1 MTVSRFSISC
11 YARWSLELAQ
21 LVVLTPWNFSSFQ
34 PRALPRWW
42 LRPCCWAA
50 CFAHQTQVSPF
61 GSFRLAVFA
70 LERGASPAFW
80 IPLAAFCCV
89 RFVNSF
95 LLGGCVTT
103 TGLETSHLI
112 GVGLCPWCRA
122 GCVRTPSVEPA
133 RLIVL
138 ANCQAWFA
146 RQSMEP
152 AWLLDPCVRFF
163 SSAPPD
169 DWKNGLCFRWCW
181 AISLKA
187 ALFRGNVRQALP
199 SRQEMGPA
207 CLSRSRVKLSR
218 EHHGAGGKTVDTQEV
233 TDTTSKRE
241 CKHSW
246 AYPASSFTLMCK
258 CASQNLSRSL
268 WPNLDFKMLTS
279 SKNSSTTVTSQWG
292 HDHRFFQKRS
302 EKGSCRSLG
311 AGEFKNLQD
320 LKAVF
325 MGLLDC

>member
-1 MTVSRFSISC
+1 MNMYMHKYIYIYTCWSPQKRFRILCMTVSRFSISC

-163 SSAPPD
+163 SSAPLD

-218 EHHGAGGKTVDTQEV
+218 DHHGAGGKNTRSNRYHVEARMQTQLGVSSVQFHIDVQMREPKSQ
-233 TDTTSKRE
+233 SKSLT
-241 CKHSW
+241 KLG
-246 AYPASSFTLMCK
+246 F
-258 CASQNLSRSL
+258 QNA
-268 WPNLDFKMLTS
+268 D
-279 SKNSSTTVTSQWG
+279 
-292 HDHRFFQKRS
+292 
-302 EKGSCRSLG
+302 
-311 AGEFKNLQD
+311 
-320 LKAVF
+320 
-325 MGLLDC
+325 